1 MSIFIRIWFFFGLVI
16 LLGLWFMSY
25 TFNQQVKPNVRQVIE
40 DTLAENA
47 NVIAALVA
55 EDVLNGRLNSPE
67 FDQKIQHALDRKLNL
82 ATLQQPSSM
91 DQHTHVVARH
101 QQIYITDAQG
111 IVLYDSQGLATGQ
124 DYSKWN
130 DVYLTLKGQYGV
142 RSTRNPIDHSP
153 ETHGGRS
160 SRSSSASSVMFIAA
174 PILHQQ
180 RLIGVIS
187 IGKPNSS
194 VLPYIQGAE
203 NKLYQHAIWIGL
215 LCLFLASLVAY
226 WIKHSIDRVSQYAQA
241 LAPVNQAPHFYSA
254 QELNLVTQAVE
265 HMREKL
271 EDRAYVEHYV
281 NTLTHELK
289 SPLSAI
295 QASAEL
301 LREDL
306 PLSDQQQFALH
317 IHNQS
322 QRLKVLIDRM
332 LLLTRLEKSKP
343 ALELQWL
350 NLSELLTQIVQQ
362 QDSQRQHK
370 NIDCQLEI
378 EAHCYLQAD
387 RFWLHQ
393 MLLNVFDN
401 AMDFTPH
408 SAKIA
413 VRLHYVDAQQ
423 MLHLYVFNEGELIPE
438 YALTHLFETYYSL
451 PRPST
456 QQRSSGIGLSIV
468 KHVIDQHHGQISI
481 QNCHANAFKAAV
493 PHQPGV
499 LVHIQLHKNF
509 I

>member
-25 TFNQQVKPNVRQVIE
+25 TFNQQVKPNVRQVVE

-55 EDVLNGRLNSPE
+55 EDVLHGRIDRPE
-67 FDQKIQHALDRKLNL
+67 FDQKIQHALDRKLNQVSL
-82 ATLQQPSSM
+82 LQPNPQDEHS
-91 DQHTHVVARH
+91 QARAQH

-142 RSTRNPIDHSP
+142 RSTRSSIDRNTA
-153 ETHGGRS
+153 THENTSANNS
-160 SRSSSASSVMFIAA
+160 SSSVMFIAA
-174 PILHQQ
+174 PIFDQQ
-180 RLIGVIS
+180 QLIGVVS

-203 NKLYQHAIWIGL
+203 NKLYLHSIWIGL
-215 LCLFLASLVAY
+215 VCLFLASLVAY
-226 WIKHSIDRVSQYAQA
+226 WIKHSIDRVRKYAQA
-241 LAPVNQAPHFYSA
+241 LAPVNQAPHFSSA

-265 HMREKL
+265 HMREQL

-301 LREDL
+301 LGEDL
-306 PLSDQQQFALH
+306 PLHDQQQFAAH
-317 IHNQS
+317 IHKQS

-362 QDSQRQHK
+362 QHSQRQHR
-370 NIDCQLEI
+370 NIDCQFEI
-378 EAHCYLQAD
+378 EARCFVQAD

-401 AMDFTPH
+401 AMDFTPN
-408 SAKIA
+408 AGKIA
-413 VRLHYVDAQQ
+413 VKLHYVDAQQ
-423 MLHLYVFNEGELIPE
+423 MLHLYVLNEGALIPE
-438 YALTHLFETYYSL
+438 YALTHIFETYYSL

-468 KHVIDQHHGQISI
+468 KHVIEQHHGQISI
-481 QNCHANAFKAAV
+481 QNCASDGFAAAV
-493 PHQPGV
+493 PHQAGV